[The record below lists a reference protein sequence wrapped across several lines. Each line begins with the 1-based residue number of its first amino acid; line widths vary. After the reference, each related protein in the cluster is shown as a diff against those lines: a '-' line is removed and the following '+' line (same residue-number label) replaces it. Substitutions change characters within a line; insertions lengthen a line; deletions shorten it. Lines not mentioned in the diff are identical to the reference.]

1 MVKKSSAGFVKAYR
15 SVTESGRAR
24 TRCAQTAYPSFRFLL
39 PLSLTAF
46 TKSHRGSSLYCSRYN
61 IEANIII
68 IENVTHSYK

>member
-46 TKSHRGSSLYCSRYN
+46 TKSHKGNSFYYSLYN
-61 IEANIII
+61 IETNIII
-68 IENVTHSYK
+68 IEKATHSYK